1 MQRSLQNFV
10 MKYVDFNKNK
20 FGKKEKKI
28 LTKKRAVFLVVVT
41 VVLFSVLRFP
51 SSVRS
56 LLTPVS
62 VFSQIINPKNL
73 KQTDGRTNILA
84 LGVDRRSNA
93 GFVSGVLTD
102 TIMVASFDAKN
113 KQAAIISIPRDLY
126 VKMDDY
132 TSGKINSAYAFGGVE
147 LTQSVVE
154 QVLGIPLHYFVVVD
168 FESFEEA
175 IDVLGGVE
183 IVVENSFDDHK
194 YPIFGKELD
203 ECEGDLE
210 YKCRYEHL
218 HFDAGLQQMDGKTA
232 LAFARSR
239 HAEGPEGGDFARMQ
253 RQQKVAL
260 AAKDKA
266 LSLQTLTNPGKLKE
280 LYELFSDSLETNI
293 GFKEVERAFKLS
305 RDFDNGQIKSYLL
318 DGSWDNEEA
327 LLYTPLADLYGGAYV
342 LVPKAGNYSEI
353 HYFVQKLLFGSD

>member
-1 MQRSLQNFV
+1 
-10 MKYVDFNKNK
+10 MKYVDLNKNK
-20 FGKKEKKI
+20 FAKKKKKI
-28 LTKKRAVFLVVVT
+28 FTKKRAVLLVMAVAI
-41 VVLFSVLRFP
+41 LFSVLRFP
-51 SSVRS
+51 SFVRS
-56 LLTPVS
+56 ILSPVS
-62 VFSQIINPKNL
+62 VFSQIINPQSL
-73 KQTDGRTNILA
+73 EQTDGRTNILA

-102 TIMVASFDAKN
+102 TIMAVSFDAK
-113 KQAAIISIPRDLY
+113 KKEATIISIPRDLW

-147 LTQSVVE
+147 LTQSMVE
-154 QVLGIPLHYFVVVD
+154 KILGIPFHYFVVVD
-168 FESFEEA
+168 FGSFEEA
-175 IDVLGGVE
+175 VDVLGGIEVDVE
-183 IVVENSFDDHK
+183 RTFDDYR

-203 ECEGDLE
+203 ECDGDPE
-210 YKCRYEHL
+210 HGCRYEHL
-218 HFDAGLQQMDGKTA
+218 HFDEGLQHMDGETA

-239 HAEGPEGGDFARMQ
+239 YAEGPEGGDFARIA

-305 RDFDNGQIKSYLL
+305 RNFDNGQIKSYLISGAWN
-318 DGSWDNEEA
+318 DENA
-327 LLYTPLADLYGGAYV
+327 LLYTPSAELYGGAFV
-342 LVPKAGNYSEI
+342 LIPKAGNYSEI
-353 HYFVQKLLFGSD
+353 HYFVQKLLFGSE